1 MYLLTTAHFY
11 KDLLISYSIQCI
23 GLLKTLQKDDQ
34 TGINDASTP
43 T

>member
-23 GLLKTLQKDDQ
+23 GFLKNLQKTDQ
-34 TGINDASTP
+34 NVINDASTP
-43 T
+43 A